1 LYLPGYNY
9 TLACGLIA
17 EITTHFSEKKN
28 LLNRPIVNGKILI
41 ANRGEIAI
49 RIMQACKDLGLDY
62 VVVYTAADEDSE
74 HVRLNRDSKGNNKM
88 AWQVAS
94 YTDPNDILAV
104 ADHTECTAIHPGY
117 GFFSE
122 DFRFAR
128 RVTVR
133 DRPLTFIGPNWQVI
147 KNLGDKINTKK
158 VAKSLDIPVIPGT
171 DSPIYNEM
179 EAEEIAD
186 QLLDDQ
192 KSQNIKYPS
201 ILVKAAA
208 GGGGM
213 GIEEVSEIEQFRRVY
228 RQVQNYAKRQFG
240 DAGVLIEQ
248 CLRDYNHLEVQLLCS
263 RHGERLHFGT
273 RNCTIQ
279 STGRQKRVE
288 AAPGFDDSC
297 FVYNF
302 DSSEVLERI
311 VEYSLKLA
319 SHVRYDN
326 VGTWEWI
333 VAQDGQPYLL
343 EVNTRIQVEND
354 ISARISYING
364 KHPNL
369 IREQIRLALGD
380 RIGFTQHDIVFNG
393 ASIELRIVAEDTMRG
408 FAPWIGTIEK
418 LKFPEYEWAAVYTHV
433 PFDKS
438 YIIPSDFDPN
448 LALVV
453 LWGDSIEAAKKR
465 ASKFLSETVI
475 EGTDSK
481 GEPIITNMN
490 YLHNNLDRL
499 LTF

>member
-1 LYLPGYNY
+1 
-9 TLACGLIA
+9 
-17 EITTHFSEKKN
+17 
-28 LLNRPIVNGKILI
+28 
-41 ANRGEIAI
+41 
-49 RIMQACKDLGLDY
+49 
-62 VVVYTAADEDSE
+62 
-74 HVRLNRDSKGNNKM
+74 
-88 AWQVAS
+88 
-94 YTDPNDILAV
+94 
-104 ADHTECTAIHPGY
+104 
-117 GFFSE
+117 
-122 DFRFAR
+122 
-128 RVTVR
+128 
-133 DRPLTFIGPNWQVI
+133 
-147 KNLGDKINTKK
+147 
-158 VAKSLDIPVIPGT
+158 
-171 DSPIYNEM
+171 M
-179 EAEEIAD
+179 EAEEIAE

-192 KSQNIKYPS
+192 KSRNIRNPS

-213 GIEEVSEIEQFRRVY
+213 GIEEVREIEQFRRVY

-288 AAPGFDDSC
+288 AAPGFDETCYAYD
-297 FVYNF
+297 F
-302 DSSEVLERI
+302 DAKEVLELI
-311 VEYSLKLA
+311 VQYSLKLA

-333 VAQDGQPYLL
+333 VAQDGHPYLL

-364 KHPNL
+364 QHPNL

-380 RIGFTQHDIVFNG
+380 RIGYTQHDIVFNG
-393 ASIELRIVAEDTMRG
+393 ASIELRIVAEDTRRG

-418 LKFPEYEWAAVYTHV
+418 FDFPRYEWAAVYTHV
-433 PFDKS
+433 PFDRP
-438 YIIPSDFDPN
+438 YMIPSDFDPN

-453 LWGDSIEAAKKR
+453 LWGDSIQEAKER
-465 ASKFLSETVI
+465 ASRFMGETVI
-475 EGTDSK
+475 AGTNSR
-481 GEPIITNMN
+481 GEPIITNME

>member
-1 LYLPGYNY
+1 V
-9 TLACGLIA
+9 
-17 EITTHFSEKKN
+17 K
-28 LLNRPIVNGKILI
+28 GKILI
-41 ANRGEIAI
+41 ANRGEIAL
-49 RIMQACKDLGLDY
+49 RIMHACKDLGLEY

-74 HVRLNRDSKGNNKM
+74 HVRQNLASNDNVKR
-88 AWQVAS
+88 AWQVTS

-158 VAKSLDIPVIPGT
+158 VAKALSIPVIPGT

-186 QLLDDQ
+186 HLLDDQ
-192 KSQNIKYPS
+192 KSRNIKNPS

-297 FVYNF
+297 FVYDF
-302 DSSEVLERI
+302 DSNEVLERI
-311 VEYSLKLA
+311 VQYSLKLA

-364 KHPNL
+364 KQPNL
-369 IREQIRLALGD
+369 IREQLRVALGD
-380 RIGFTQHDIVFNG
+380 RIGFSQDAIKLKG
-393 ASIELRIVAEDTMRG
+393 SSIELRIVAEDTRRG
-408 FAPWIGTIEK
+408 FAPWMGTIEK
-418 LKFPEYEWAAVYTHV
+418 FNFPQHEWAAVYTHV
-433 PFDKS
+433 PFDRP
-438 YIIPSDFDPN
+438 YMIPSDFDPN

-453 LWGDSIEAAKKR
+453 LWGDSIQETKER
-465 ASKFLSETVI
+465 ASRFLSETVI
-475 EGTDSK
+475 EGKNSK
-481 GEPIITNMN
+481 NEPIVTNME